1 MNREALT
8 WVIEDLMK
16 IETKEQVTARIES
29 AFENGILDNEE
40 YEIAMEVVR

>member
-1 MNREALT
+1 MDREALA

-16 IETKEQVTARIES
+16 IETKEQVMARIEN
-29 AFENGILDNEE
+29 AFANGTIDNEE